1 MRIIVPFPAG
11 GATDIVARALA
22 ERMSATWRQPVIVE
36 DIAGATGAIGT
47 AQAARAPRDGYTLIA
62 GVGTT
67 TAILKALKPNLA
79 FDPIND
85 FAPISLIASFPNVL
99 VVRGDFPAGNV
110 KELIEVVKAN
120 PGKFTYASSG
130 YGGSLHLAA
139 ELFKLTTKTDVVH
152 VPYTGSAPAI
162 RRAGRPR
169 RSYFRYHTV
178 DLAERSERQAQGAE
192 WQAPAH
198 ADGARIGDRGVVAG
212 SMSALRASWRRN
224 ARAVIAKIA
233 DEIKR
238 TRRSCRSRLARRR
251 ATSNTPEEFARF
263 FNADYAKWQ
272 RVVKDAGSR
281 RSDGS
286 RSPHLSRY
294 LHHAGKLRLLDVRS
308 PQRARPRWWR
318 SRIAGSQPSC
328 PSLIWRLAS
337 SICCLRASGDPTSAA
352 RGRREHHN
360 FRRHRLSGANV
371 PRAHCRIR
379 ENRCRPSSR

>member
-1 MRIIVPFPAG
+1 MTTRRLACFVALLLCATNPVQTLAQAGATTFPERTVRIIVPFPAG

-22 ERMSATWRQPVIVE
+22 ERMSATWKQPVIVE
-36 DIAGATGAIGT
+36 NIAGATGAIGT

-110 KELIEVVKAN
+110 KELIDVVKAN

-139 ELFKLTTKTDVVH
+139 ELFKLTTKTDIVH

-162 RRAGRPR
+162 TALLG
-169 RSYFRYHTV
+169 SHV
-178 DLAERSERQAQGAE
+178 DLIFDTIPSIWPSVQSGKLKALGVASLQRTPTAPEIPAIAETLPGFDVGSWEGIL
-192 WQAPAH
+192 APAGTP
-198 ADGARIGDRGVVAG
+198 APVV
-212 SMSALRASWRRN
+212 
-224 ARAVIAKIA
+224 AKIA

-238 TRRSCRSRLARRR
+238 VAAEPSFVQSLLKLGAL

-263 FNADYAKWQ
+263 INSDYAKWQ
-272 RVVKDAGSR
+272 RVVKE
-281 RSDGS
+281 
-286 RSPHLSRY
+286 
-294 LHHAGKLRLLDVRS
+294 
-308 PQRARPRWWR
+308 
-318 SRIAGSQPSC
+318 
-328 PSLIWRLAS
+328 AS
-337 SICCLRASGDPTSAA
+337 IKV
-352 RGRREHHN
+352 E
-360 FRRHRLSGANV
+360 
-371 PRAHCRIR
+371 
-379 ENRCRPSSR
+379 